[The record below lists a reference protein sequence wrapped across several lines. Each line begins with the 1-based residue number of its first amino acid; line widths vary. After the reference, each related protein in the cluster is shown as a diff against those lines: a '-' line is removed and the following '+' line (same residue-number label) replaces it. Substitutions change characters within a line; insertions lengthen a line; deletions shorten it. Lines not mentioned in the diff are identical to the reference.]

1 MTGSDDKPGDAQ
13 RRLLVVAHEPQYGRW
28 LVHRIE
34 TLRDDCGCTFIDFD
48 EFRRR
53 RNSLTLRD
61 IDLLV
66 LLLDFTNDGASSAGL
81 DWLRRLK
88 DQPGLPPIVA
98 IAEHGDE
105 LSAVRAI
112 RLGAVDYL
120 PRAALTPP
128 LLAASLDLGLRAAA
142 RLRPAYAA
150 VGNAA
155 DQADDTSDVATDA
168 AADDSEI
175 VLPRNLIPRYTLLQ
189 KLGESTRA
197 TVYLAE
203 SAALGRTVA
212 LKVTRN
218 PDAEQSN
225 FAHEYSAIGALRH
238 PSIVDIF
245 DYGVFDGREYIA
257 MEYFAC
263 GDLKARLQ
271 HPISVAQSIEYLR
284 RIALALQVVHLSGIV
299 HRDLK
304 PPNIMLREDGQVV
317 LIDFGLAKNLDN
329 PTRSTAAGV
338 LRGSPYYMSPEQAQG
353 IALDQRSDLY
363 SLGVI
368 FHEMLVGMKPYV
380 GATAIDVLTQ
390 HVNAAVPEL
399 PNELADYQPI
409 LDRLMAKTREERFDD
424 AAELLAAL
432 DEAVAA

>member
-1 MTGSDDKPGDAQ
+1 MSGTDDIGRSQQ
-13 RRLLVVAHEPQYGRW
+13 RLMVVASEPQYGRW

-34 TLRDDCGCTFIDFD
+34 TLRDDCGGTCVDFD
-48 EFRRR
+48 DFRHRR
-53 RNSLTLRD
+53 SSLTLRD

-66 LLLDFTNDGASSAGL
+66 LVLDFSSDGASSTGL

-88 DQPGLPPIVA
+88 DQPGLPPVLA
-98 IAEHGDE
+98 IAENGDE
-105 LSAVRAI
+105 LSAVRSL
-112 RLGAVDYL
+112 RSGATDYL

-128 LLAASLDLGLRAAA
+128 LLAASLDFCLRAAA
-142 RLRPAYAA
+142 RLRPAFVAA
-150 VGNAA
+150 AA
-155 DQADDTSDVATDA
+155 AAAAAIAAGDDA
-168 AADDSEI
+168 AGESDEADPDDAP
-175 VLPRNLIPRYTLLQ
+175 PRDLIPRYALLQ
-189 KLGESTRA
+189 KLGESSRA

-218 PDAEQSN
+218 PDAEHSN

-257 MEYFAC
+257 MEYFPC

-271 HPISVAQSIEYLR
+271 HPISVAQSLEYLR
-284 RIALALQVVHLSGIV
+284 RIGQALQVVHAAGIV

-317 LIDFGLAKNLDN
+317 LIDFGLAKNLDS

-353 IALDQRSDLY
+353 MTLDHRSDLY
-363 SLGVI
+363 SIGVI
-368 FHEMLVGMKPYV
+368 FHEMLTGTKPYRGV
-380 GATAIDVLTQ
+380 TAVEVLQQ
-390 HVNAAVPEL
+390 HVSAAVPEL
-399 PNELADYQPI
+399 PGELADYQPI

-424 AAELLAAL
+424 AGELLAAL
-432 DEAVAA
+432 DETVAA